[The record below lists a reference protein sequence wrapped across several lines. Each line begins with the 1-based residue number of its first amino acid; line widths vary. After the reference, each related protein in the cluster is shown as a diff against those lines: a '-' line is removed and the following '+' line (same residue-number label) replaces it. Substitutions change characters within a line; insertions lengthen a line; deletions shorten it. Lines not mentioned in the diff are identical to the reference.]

1 MLKPLQCLYFLSHC
15 CRDCT
20 GHCTCVCIGEN
31 GDSYFVILEQ
41 RQTSQ
46 GLPLKLSLLPPHCLF
61 LLSTHFEG
69 HLPDPDSLDPCHSCV
84 FSHLRHDL
92 DWCFHLLKT
101 TRMFAGK
108 FLLEW
113 SQVIIAIYS
122 LSETLILHFPGSQT
136 RGSGA

>member
-1 MLKPLQCLYFLSHC
+1 M
-15 CRDCT
+15 
-20 GHCTCVCIGEN
+20 GGN
-31 GDSYFVILEQ
+31 GDSHFVIHEQ
-41 RQTSQ
+41 RQTSP

-108 FLLEW
+108 LFLEW
-113 SQVIIAIYS
+113 SQVIIAIYFS
-122 LSETLILHFPGSQT
+122 VRNSNSPFPWLPRQGSWWLMVDSQWDLSEQWKMT
-136 RGSGA
+136 RNHEGFCSRL